1 MMKVEGVLQMSFEVS
16 LAECSAIFV
25 VKCLLPSLRA
35 CVTIRGRIQD
45 VFLRSVTLQRSRG
58 VCGAERVNGRPRGV
72 ESGRSRGSIITD
84 I

>member
-1 MMKVEGVLQMSFEVS
+1 MTKVEGVLQMSFEVS

-35 CVTIRGRIQD
+35 CVTMRERMQD
-45 VFLRSVTLQRSRG
+45 VFLISVTLQRSRG
-58 VCGAERVNGRPRGV
+58 VCGAERIIERLRGV
-72 ESGRSRGSIITD
+72 EFGRSRGSMITD